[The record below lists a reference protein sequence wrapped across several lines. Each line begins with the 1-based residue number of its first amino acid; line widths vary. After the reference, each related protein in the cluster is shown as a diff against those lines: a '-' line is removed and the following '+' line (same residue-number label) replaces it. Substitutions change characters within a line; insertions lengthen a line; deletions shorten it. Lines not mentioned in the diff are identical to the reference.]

1 MLQWP
6 SGVSVCGIYYDC
18 KCLQTLLCRQIM
30 ISQIMGKTWK
40 LEPLTSTLR
49 EHNDIL
55 LELLC
60 PLDPLRGTLTTN
72 QCKVVLSDHLF
83 IITKCFYS
91 QWSCF
96 FQNDN
101 AATHRA
107 GRVTELL
114 SEDGIDIN
122 NILWALRPQDLSL
135 ITHLWKILDLRVRQ
149 HAKPPSSKHWMRVYV
164 FKVWCFTPA
173 VNFQWLS
180 FLESVESC
188 I

>member
-1 MLQWP
+1 MLGCHKSHIQ
-6 SGVSVCGIYYDC
+6 G
-18 KCLQTLLCRQIM
+18 
-30 ISQIMGKTWK
+30 
-40 LEPLTSTLR
+40 
-49 EHNDIL
+49 
-55 LELLC
+55 
-60 PLDPLRGTLTTN
+60 RGPAN

-83 IITKCFYS
+83 IITKRFYS

-135 ITHLWKILDLRVRQ
+135 ITHLWKILD
-149 HAKPPSSKHWMRVYV
+149 
-164 FKVWCFTPA
+164 
-173 VNFQWLS
+173 
-180 FLESVESC
+180 
-188 I
+188 

>member
-1 MLQWP
+1 MWNFVFTRATKGLVVKPPQAIKN
-6 SGVSVCGIYYDC
+6 G
-18 KCLQTLLCRQIM
+18 KLLCSSTSLYEILKWEVCFSGLQKSVFVVFITTANVCRQK
-30 ISQIMGKTWK
+30 SDRLWEK
-40 LEPLTSTLR
+40 LEPLTSTLM

-83 IITKCFYS
+83 IITKRFYS

-122 NILWALRPQDLSL
+122 NIMWALRPQDLSL
-135 ITHLWKILDLRVRQ
+135 ITHLWKILD
-149 HAKPPSSKHWMRVYV
+149 
-164 FKVWCFTPA
+164 
-173 VNFQWLS
+173 
-180 FLESVESC
+180 
-188 I
+188 